1 MIGMNTHQRHTLTR
15 AQAAE
20 RAGVSTRQI
29 SRWAAAGFLTV
40 LHDTSTPWTQ
50 PALYDPEEV
59 DQAAERWTARLAAM
73 RDLALPESDQD
84 GN

>member
-1 MIGMNTHQRHTLTR
+1 MTNTRRHTLTR

-40 LHDTSTPWTQ
+40 LHDKSTAWTQ

-59 DQAAERWTARLAAM
+59 DKAAERWTERLAAM
-73 RDLALPESDQD
+73 RDLPLPESDQD
-84 GN
+84 SNKTG